1 MILMLAGH
9 LALSELSVPSTQF
22 GMAVF
27 IEEHFKLSFLCPLL
41 TTNAPSW
48 RNKIFTEEMQ
58 SLKCFLASGDEFWSL

>member
-41 TTNAPSW
+41 TTNAPVGE
-48 RNKIFTEEMQ
+48 I
-58 SLKCFLASGDEFWSL
+58 